1 MAKSIIYDSKAKE
14 KILAGVNKLEKAVT
28 CTLGPAGKNVII
40 DEFGTIHSTRDGVT
54 VAKSVILKDKF
65 ENLGVNAI
73 REVAEKSADRVGDG
87 TTTSTL
93 LAASI
98 FRNGLKYVSLGSNAT
113 QIKNG
118 IKKAAEKAV
127 ELVSTSAKKIES
139 SEDLKKVAIVSAN
152 GDEKI
157 GSVISEIMS
166 KIGNDGTIKVENG
179 SGIDLTSKIVEGMV
193 IDKSY
198 ESPYMISNPETMEAE
213 LDNPWILI
221 VDKKIAHVQD
231 VLGCLQ
237 SVTKSGRP
245 LLVIAESYADEFLAT
260 AVMSR
265 MRGGLNC
272 VAITSPSYGENR
284 RNILDD
290 IAILCGGKVVSD
302 KTGVKFEHALAGSG
316 VLGTAQRVVVNKT
329 STIII
334 GGGGSDTAVT
344 ERAASLRSQIKSTQD
359 SYEKTKLEERLARLT
374 SGIGIITVGATTE
387 AERKELRDRVD
398 DAFCASKAAIRNGI
412 VPGGGIALLN
422 VKQQLNAIYEKG
434 SDDYNKL
441 VGDEVI
447 GVKILCDSLDAPIRK
462 IIDNAGLDSSLIVG
476 KLVEMNDHTG
486 YGYDALNRKY
496 VNMIES
502 GIIDPTEVVTN
513 EITNAASV
521 ASLLLIT
528 DALIVDE
535 PEDKPK
541 FNQPVM

>member
-1 MAKSIIYDSKAKE
+1 MAKAVIYDSAAKE

-54 VAKSVILKDKF
+54 VAKSIVLKDKF
-65 ENLGVNAI
+65 ENLGVNAV

-93 LAASI
+93 LAATI

-127 ELVSTSAKKIES
+127 EFVKASAKKVES
-139 SEDLKKVAIVSAN
+139 PEDLKKVAIVSAN

-157 GSVISEIMS
+157 GEVISEIMG

-237 SVTKSGRP
+237 TVTKTGRP

-260 AVMSR
+260 AVMNR
-265 MRGGLNC
+265 MRGALNT
-272 VAITSPSYGENR
+272 VAITSPSYGDNR

-290 IAILCGGKVVSD
+290 IAVLTGGKVVSD

-334 GGGGSDTAVT
+334 GGGGNAQAVAD
-344 ERAASLRSQIKSTQD
+344 RAASLRAQISSTEDQFD
-359 SYEKTKLEERLARLT
+359 KGKLEERLARLT
-374 SGIGIITVGATTE
+374 SGIGVITVGATTE

-398 DAFCASKAAIRNGI
+398 DAFCASKAAIRSGI
-412 VPGGGIALLN
+412 VPGGGVALLN
-422 VKQQLNAIYEKG
+422 AMQKLDAAYEKG
-434 SDDYNKL
+434 SADYNKL
-441 VGDEVI
+441 VGDEII

-462 IIDNAGLDSSLIVG
+462 ILDNAGLDSSLIVG
-476 KLVEMNDHTG
+476 KLVEDRQQSG
-486 YGYDALNRKY
+486 RGYDALNRKY
-496 VNMIES
+496 VDMIEA
-502 GIIDPTEVVTN
+502 GIIDPAEVVTN

-521 ASLLLIT
+521 ASLLLTT
-528 DALIVDE
+528 DALVVDE
-535 PEDKPK
+535 PEDKLPK
-541 FNQPVM
+541 NNPAM

>member
-1 MAKSIIYDSKAKE
+1 MAKSVIYDSAAKE

-54 VAKSVILKDKF
+54 VAKSIVLKDKF
-65 ENLGVNAI
+65 ENLGVNAV

-93 LAASI
+93 LAATI

-127 ELVSTSAKKIES
+127 EFVKASARKVES
-139 SEDLKKVAIVSAN
+139 PEDLKKVAVVSAN

-157 GSVISEIMS
+157 GEVISEIMG

-198 ESPYMISNPETMEAE
+198 ESPYMVSNPETMEAE

-237 SVTKSGRP
+237 TVTKTGRP

-260 AVMSR
+260 AVMNR
-265 MRGGLNC
+265 MRGALNT
-272 VAITSPSYGENR
+272 VAITSPSYGDNR

-290 IAILCGGKVVSD
+290 IAVLTGGKVVSD

-334 GGGGSDTAVT
+334 GGGGNAQAVAD
-344 ERAASLRSQIKSTQD
+344 RAASLRAQISSTEDQFD
-359 SYEKTKLEERLARLT
+359 KGKLEERLARLT
-374 SGIGIITVGATTE
+374 SGIGVITVGATTE

-398 DAFCASKAAIRNGI
+398 DAFCASKAAIRSGI
-412 VPGGGIALLN
+412 VPGGGVALLN
-422 VKQQLNAIYEKG
+422 AMQKLDAAYEKG
-434 SDDYNKL
+434 SADYNKL
-441 VGDEVI
+441 VGDEII
-447 GVKILCDSLDAPIRK
+447 GVKILCNALDAPIRK
-462 IIDNAGLDSSLIVG
+462 ILDNAGLDSSLIVG
-476 KLVEMNDHTG
+476 KLVEDRQQSG
-486 YGYDALNRKY
+486 RGYDALNRKY
-496 VNMIES
+496 VDMIEA
-502 GIIDPTEVVTN
+502 GIIDPAEVVTN

-521 ASLLLIT
+521 ASLLLTT

-535 PEDKPK
+535 PEDKLPK
-541 FNQPVM
+541 NNPAM

>member
-1 MAKSIIYDSKAKE
+1 MAKAVIYDSAAKE

-54 VAKSVILKDKF
+54 VAKSIVLKDKF

-93 LAASI
+93 LAATI

-127 ELVSTSAKKIES
+127 EFVKASAKKVES
-139 SEDLKKVAIVSAN
+139 LEDLKKVAVVSAN

-157 GSVISEIMS
+157 GAVISEIMG

-198 ESPYMISNPETMEAE
+198 ESPYMVSNPETMEAE

-237 SVTKSGRP
+237 TVTKTGRP

-260 AVMSR
+260 AVMNR
-265 MRGGLNC
+265 MRGTLNT

-290 IAILCGGKVVSD
+290 IAVLTGGKVVSD
-302 KTGVKFEHALAGSG
+302 KTGVKFDHALAGSG

-334 GGGGSDTAVT
+334 GGGGSAQAVSD
-344 ERAASLRSQIKSTQD
+344 RAASLRAQISSTEDQFDKS
-359 SYEKTKLEERLARLT
+359 KLEERLARLT
-374 SGIGIITVGATTE
+374 SGIGVITVGATTE

-398 DAFCASKAAIRNGI
+398 DAFCASKAAIRSGI
-412 VPGGGIALLN
+412 VPGGGVALLN
-422 VKQQLNAIYEKG
+422 AMQKLDAAYEKG
-434 SDDYNKL
+434 SPDYNKL
-441 VGDEVI
+441 VGDEII

-462 IIDNAGLDSSLIVG
+462 ILDNAGLDSSLIVG
-476 KLVEMNDHTG
+476 KLAEDLRQSG
-486 YGYDALNRKY
+486 RGYDALDRKY
-496 VNMIES
+496 VDMIEA
-502 GIIDPTEVVTN
+502 GIIDPAEVVTN

-521 ASLLLIT
+521 ASLLLTT
-528 DALIVDE
+528 DALVVDE

-541 FNQPVM
+541 INPAM

>member
-1 MAKSIIYDSKAKE
+1 MAKAVIYDSAAKE

-54 VAKSVILKDKF
+54 VAKSIVLKDKF
-65 ENLGVNAI
+65 ENLGVNAV

-93 LAASI
+93 LAATI

-127 ELVSTSAKKIES
+127 EFVKASAKKVES
-139 SEDLKKVAIVSAN
+139 PEDLKKVAVVSAN

-157 GSVISEIMS
+157 GEVISEIMG

-237 SVTKSGRP
+237 TVTKTGRP

-260 AVMSR
+260 AVMNR
-265 MRGGLNC
+265 MRGALNT
-272 VAITSPSYGENR
+272 VAITSPSYGDNR

-290 IAILCGGKVVSD
+290 IAVLTGGKVVSD

-334 GGGGSDTAVT
+334 GGGGTAEAVS
-344 ERAASLRSQIKSTQD
+344 ERASSLRAQISSTEDQFDKS
-359 SYEKTKLEERLARLT
+359 KLEERLARLT
-374 SGIGIITVGATTE
+374 SGIGVITVGATTE

-398 DAFCASKAAIRNGI
+398 DAFCASKAAIRSGI
-412 VPGGGIALLN
+412 VPGGGVALLN
-422 VKQQLNAIYEKG
+422 AMQKLDAAYEKG
-434 SDDYNKL
+434 SADYNKL
-441 VGDEVI
+441 VGDEII

-462 IIDNAGLDSSLIVG
+462 ILDNAGLDSSLIVG
-476 KLVEMNDHTG
+476 KLVEDRQQSG
-486 YGYDALNRKY
+486 RGYDALNRKY
-496 VNMIES
+496 VDMIEA
-502 GIIDPTEVVTN
+502 GIIDPAEVVTN

-521 ASLLLIT
+521 ASLLLTT
-528 DALIVDE
+528 DALVVDE
-535 PEDKPK
+535 PEDKLPK
-541 FNQPVM
+541 NNPAM

>member
-1 MAKSIIYDSKAKE
+1 MAKAVIYDSAAKE

-54 VAKSVILKDKF
+54 VAKSIVLKDKF
-65 ENLGVNAI
+65 ENLGVNAV

-93 LAASI
+93 LAATI

-127 ELVSTSAKKIES
+127 EFVKASARKVES
-139 SEDLKKVAIVSAN
+139 PEDLKKIAVVSAN

-157 GSVISEIMS
+157 GEVISEIMG

-198 ESPYMISNPETMEAE
+198 ESPYMVSNPETMEAE

-237 SVTKSGRP
+237 TVTKTGRP

-260 AVMSR
+260 AVMNR
-265 MRGGLNC
+265 MRGALNT
-272 VAITSPSYGENR
+272 VAITSPSYGDNR

-290 IAILCGGKVVSD
+290 IAVLTGGKVVSD

-334 GGGGSDTAVT
+334 GGGGSAQAVAD
-344 ERAASLRSQIKSTQD
+344 RAASLRAQISSTEDQFD
-359 SYEKTKLEERLARLT
+359 KGKLEERLARLT
-374 SGIGIITVGATTE
+374 SGIGVITVGATTE

-398 DAFCASKAAIRNGI
+398 DAFCASKAAIRSGI
-412 VPGGGIALLN
+412 VPGGGVALLN
-422 VKQQLNAIYEKG
+422 AMQKLDAAYEKG
-434 SDDYNKL
+434 SVDYNKL
-441 VGDEVI
+441 VGDEII

-462 IIDNAGLDSSLIVG
+462 ILDNAGLDSSLIVG
-476 KLVEMNDHTG
+476 KLVEDRQQSG
-486 YGYDALNRKY
+486 RGYDALNRKY
-496 VNMIES
+496 VDMIEA
-502 GIIDPTEVVTN
+502 GIIDPAEVVTN

-521 ASLLLIT
+521 ASLLLTT
-528 DALIVDE
+528 DALVVDE
-535 PEDKPK
+535 PEDKLPK
-541 FNQPVM
+541 NNPAM

>member
-1 MAKSIIYDSKAKE
+1 MAKSVIYDSAAKE

-40 DEFGTIHSTRDGVT
+40 DEYGTIHSTRDGVT
-54 VAKSVILKDKF
+54 VAKSIVLKDKF
-65 ENLGVNAI
+65 ENLGVNAVK
-73 REVAEKSADRVGDG
+73 EVAEKSADRVGDG

-93 LAASI
+93 LAATI
-98 FRNGLKYVSLGSNAT
+98 FKNGLKYVSLGSNAT

-127 ELVSTSAKKIES
+127 EFVKASAKKVES
-139 SEDLKKVAIVSAN
+139 PEDLKKVAVVSAN

-157 GSVISEIMS
+157 GEVISEIMG

-198 ESPYMISNPETMEAE
+198 ESPYMVSNPETMEAE

-237 SVTKSGRP
+237 TVTKTGRP

-260 AVMSR
+260 AVMNR
-265 MRGGLNC
+265 MRGTLNT
-272 VAITSPSYGENR
+272 VAITSPSYGDNR

-290 IAILCGGKVVSD
+290 IAVLCGGKVVSD

-334 GGGGSDTAVT
+334 GGGGSAEAVAD
-344 ERAASLRSQIKSTQD
+344 RAASLRAQISSSEDSFDKSR
-359 SYEKTKLEERLARLT
+359 LEERLARLT
-374 SGIGIITVGATTE
+374 SGIGVITVGATTE

-398 DAFCASKAAIRNGI
+398 DAFCASKAAIRSGI
-412 VPGGGIALLN
+412 VAGGGVALLN
-422 VKQQLNAIYEKG
+422 AMRKLVAAYEKG
-434 SDDYNKL
+434 SPDYDKL
-441 VGDEVI
+441 VGDEII

-462 IIDNAGLDSSLIVG
+462 ILDNAGLDSSLIVG
-476 KLVEMNDHTG
+476 KLVENPERDG
-486 YGYDALNRKY
+486 YGYDALGRKY
-496 VNMIES
+496 VDMVEA
-502 GIIDPTEVVTN
+502 GIIDPAEVVTN

-521 ASLLLIT
+521 ASLLLTT
-528 DALIVDE
+528 DALVVDE
-535 PEDKPK
+535 PESKKPA
-541 FNQPVM
+541 V

>member
-40 DEFGTIHSTRDGVT
+40 DEFGAIHSTRDGVT
-54 VAKSVILKDKF
+54 VAKSITLKDKF
-65 ENLGVNAI
+65 ENLGINAI

-127 ELVSTSAKKIES
+127 ELVNASSKKIES
-139 SEDLKKVAIVSAN
+139 AEDLKKVAIVSAN

-260 AVMSR
+260 AVMNR
-265 MRGGLNC
+265 MRGTLNT

-302 KTGVKFEHALAGSG
+302 KTCVKFEHALAGSG

-334 GGGGSDTAVT
+334 GGGGSNTAVT
-344 ERAASLRSQIKSTQD
+344 ERAASLRSQIESTQD

-374 SGIGIITVGATTE
+374 SGIGVITVGATTE

-476 KLVEMNDHTG
+476 KLVEKNDHTG

>member
-1 MAKSIIYDSKAKE
+1 MAKSVIYDSAAKE

-54 VAKSVILKDKF
+54 VAKSIVLKDKF
-65 ENLGVNAI
+65 ENLGVNAV

-93 LAASI
+93 LAATI

-127 ELVSTSAKKIES
+127 EFVKASARKVES
-139 SEDLKKVAIVSAN
+139 PEDLKKIAVVSAN

-157 GSVISEIMS
+157 GEVISEIMG

-237 SVTKSGRP
+237 TVTKTGRP

-260 AVMSR
+260 AVMNR
-265 MRGGLNC
+265 MRGALNT
-272 VAITSPSYGENR
+272 VAITSPSYGDNR

-290 IAILCGGKVVSD
+290 IAVLTGGKVVSD

-334 GGGGSDTAVT
+334 GGGGNAQAVAD
-344 ERAASLRSQIKSTQD
+344 RAASLRAQISSTEDQFD
-359 SYEKTKLEERLARLT
+359 KGKLEERLARLT
-374 SGIGIITVGATTE
+374 SGIGVITVGATTE

-398 DAFCASKAAIRNGI
+398 DAFCASKAAIRSGI
-412 VPGGGIALLN
+412 VPGGGVALLN
-422 VKQQLNAIYEKG
+422 AMQKLDAAYEKG
-434 SDDYNKL
+434 SADYNKL
-441 VGDEVI
+441 VGDEII

-462 IIDNAGLDSSLIVG
+462 ILDNAGLDSSLIVG
-476 KLVEMNDHTG
+476 KLVEDRQQSG
-486 YGYDALNRKY
+486 RGYDALNRKY
-496 VNMIES
+496 VDMIEA
-502 GIIDPTEVVTN
+502 GIIDPAEVVTN

-521 ASLLLIT
+521 ASLLLTT
-528 DALIVDE
+528 DALVVDE
-535 PEDKPK
+535 PEDKLPK
-541 FNQPVM
+541 NNPAM

>member
-1 MAKSIIYDSKAKE
+1 MAKAVIYDSAAKE

-54 VAKSVILKDKF
+54 VAKSIVLKDKF

-93 LAASI
+93 LAATI

-127 ELVSTSAKKIES
+127 EFVKASAKKVES
-139 SEDLKKVAIVSAN
+139 PEDLKKVAVVSAN

-157 GSVISEIMS
+157 GEVISEIMG

-198 ESPYMISNPETMEAE
+198 ESPYMVSNPETMEAE

-237 SVTKSGRP
+237 TVTKTGRP

-260 AVMSR
+260 AVMNR
-265 MRGGLNC
+265 MRGTLNT
-272 VAITSPSYGENR
+272 VAITSPSYGDNR

-290 IAILCGGKVVSD
+290 IAVLTGGKVVSD

-334 GGGGSDTAVT
+334 GGGGTAEAVS
-344 ERAASLRSQIKSTQD
+344 ERASSLRAQISSTEDQFD
-359 SYEKTKLEERLARLT
+359 KGKLEERLARLT
-374 SGIGIITVGATTE
+374 SGIGVITVGATTE

-398 DAFCASKAAIRNGI
+398 DAFCASKAAIRSGI
-412 VPGGGIALLN
+412 VPGGGVALLN
-422 VKQQLNAIYEKG
+422 AMQKLDATYEKG
-434 SDDYNKL
+434 SADYNKL
-441 VGDEVI
+441 VGDEII

-462 IIDNAGLDSSLIVG
+462 ILDNAGLDSSLIVG
-476 KLVEMNDHTG
+476 KLAEDQQQSG
-486 YGYDALNRKY
+486 RGYDALSRKY
-496 VNMIES
+496 VDMIEA
-502 GIIDPTEVVTN
+502 GIIDPAEVVTN

-521 ASLLLIT
+521 ASLLLTT
-528 DALIVDE
+528 DALVVDE

-541 FNQPVM
+541 INPAM

>member
-1 MAKSIIYDSKAKE
+1 MAKAVIYDSAAKE

-54 VAKSVILKDKF
+54 VAKSIVLKDKF
-65 ENLGVNAI
+65 ENLGVNAV

-93 LAASI
+93 LAATI

-127 ELVSTSAKKIES
+127 EFVKASAKKVES
-139 SEDLKKVAIVSAN
+139 PEDLKKVAIVSAN

-157 GSVISEIMS
+157 GEVISEIMG

-237 SVTKSGRP
+237 TVTKTGRP

-260 AVMSR
+260 AVMNR
-265 MRGGLNC
+265 MRGALNT
-272 VAITSPSYGENR
+272 VAITSPSYGDNR

-290 IAILCGGKVVSD
+290 IAVLTGGKVVSD

-334 GGGGSDTAVT
+334 GGGGNAQAVAD
-344 ERAASLRSQIKSTQD
+344 RAASLRAQISSTEDQFD
-359 SYEKTKLEERLARLT
+359 KGKLEERLARLT
-374 SGIGIITVGATTE
+374 SGIGVITVGATTE

-398 DAFCASKAAIRNGI
+398 DAFCASKAAIRSGI
-412 VPGGGIALLN
+412 VPGGGVALLN
-422 VKQQLNAIYEKG
+422 AMQKLDAAYEKG
-434 SDDYNKL
+434 SADYNKL
-441 VGDEVI
+441 VGDEII

-462 IIDNAGLDSSLIVG
+462 ILDNAGLDSSLIVG
-476 KLVEMNDHTG
+476 KLVEDRQQSG
-486 YGYDALNRKY
+486 RGYDALNRKY
-496 VNMIES
+496 VDMIEA
-502 GIIDPTEVVTN
+502 GIIDPAEVVTN

-521 ASLLLIT
+521 ASLLLTT

-535 PEDKPK
+535 PEDKLPK
-541 FNQPVM
+541 NNPAM